1 MAVIRMKELLEA
13 GSHFGH
19 QTNRWNPKM
28 RKYIYGSRDGIYIID
43 LQKTVQKLEEAHG
56 FVKSLASEGESILF
70 VATKKQAQGAVQE
83 QAERCGMPWVTKRWL
98 GGTLTNFSTVKR
110 SINRFEELE
119 TMIADGT
126 MELLTK
132 KEAIKRNKER
142 ERLAKFIGGI
152 RNMKSLPKAVYIV
165 DTRKERIAL
174 NEAIKLGIPVIAIV
188 DTNCDPDGVRH
199 VLPANDDAIRSI
211 RLMTSK
217 IADAVLEGK
226 GLSQGEEEAEGM
238 PAEAAADIEEE
249 VASDG
254 EK

>member
-1 MAVIRMKELLEA
+1 MTVIKMKELLEA

-28 RKYIYGSRDGIYIID
+28 KKYIYGSRDGIYIID
-43 LQKTVQKLEEAHG
+43 LQKTVQKLEEAYE
-56 FVKSLASEGESILF
+56 FVKRVASEGENILF
-70 VATKKQAQGAVQE
+70 IATKKQAQGPVQE
-83 QAERCGMPWVTKRWL
+83 EAERCGMPCVTKRWL
-98 GGTLTNFSTVKR
+98 GGTLTNFSTIRR

-119 TMIADGT
+119 AMKADGT
-126 MELLTK
+126 MELLPK
-132 KEAIKRNKER
+132 KEAIKWDQER

-152 RNMKSLPKAVYIV
+152 RNMRSLPQAVYIV

-188 DTNCDPDGVRH
+188 DTNCDPDGVRY

-226 GLSQGEEEAEGM
+226 ALRQGEEETEGM
-238 PAEAAADIEEE
+238 PEEASAGIEEK
-249 VASDG
+249 VSSDG